1 MWEPDLVL
9 MDEPAAGLA
18 PVITKSIFGAIQRLN
33 QEIGLTVLMIEQNA
47 KQGLSVSDRGYVI
60 ELGKTTFTGTGEEL
74 LNNREV
80 RQAFLGG

>member
-1 MWEPDLVL
+1 
-9 MDEPAAGLA
+9 
-18 PVITKSIFGAIQRLN
+18 
-33 QEIGLTVLMIEQNA
+33 MIEQNA
-47 KQGLSVSDRGYVI
+47 KQGLAVSDRGYVI